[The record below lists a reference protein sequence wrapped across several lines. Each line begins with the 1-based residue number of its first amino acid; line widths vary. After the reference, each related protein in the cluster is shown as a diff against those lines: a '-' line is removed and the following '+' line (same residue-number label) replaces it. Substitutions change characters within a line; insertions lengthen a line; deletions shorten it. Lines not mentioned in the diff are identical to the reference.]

1 MRFLDG
7 AAYGH
12 HLVQSLQG
20 SPVFSEILIRRPVDE
35 AQIDR
40 VQPELGFTLLE
51 GLQGLVAR
59 GIWNAPN
66 PI

>member
-12 HLVQSLQG
+12 HPVQSLQG